1 MKREELSD
9 LTLFMAVA
17 EERSFTRAATRL
29 ELSQSAVSHAIR
41 RLEEGVGIKLL
52 NRTSRKVSTTD
63 AGEKLLAALKPGLG
77 MINARIEELRLLGDA
92 PRGLVRLA
100 TSKLALRTLLW
111 PKLSQIVR
119 DYPEVQ
125 IELNLE
131 SRLTDLTEER
141 FDAGVRLREFV
152 GPDMIAVK
160 IGPAVRLAAVATPEY
175 FKRHGVPKHPHDL
188 DEHACL
194 VLRFHAHAPVYDW
207 EFEKEG
213 EEIVKHVSGPFI
225 FSESDVC
232 IEAAKAGHG
241 IAFVTEAEVTEEIE
255 NGSLRR
261 VLADWCP
268 PFEGYCLCYSGRRNI
283 SSAFRLVIDRL
294 RYEGKD

>member
-1 MKREELSD
+1 M
-9 LTLFMAVA
+9 
-17 EERSFTRAATRL
+17 
-29 ELSQSAVSHAIR
+29 
-41 RLEEGVGIKLL
+41 
-52 NRTSRKVSTTD
+52 
-63 AGEKLLAALKPGLG
+63 
-77 MINARIEELRLLGDA
+77 
-92 PRGLVRLA
+92 
-100 TSKLALRTLLW
+100 
-111 PKLSQIVR
+111 
-119 DYPEVQ
+119 
-125 IELNLE
+125 
-131 SRLTDLTEER
+131 
-141 FDAGVRLREFV
+141 
-152 GPDMIAVK
+152 
-160 IGPAVRLAAVATPEY
+160 
-175 FKRHGVPKHPHDL
+175 
-188 DEHACL
+188 
-194 VLRFHAHAPVYDW
+194 RFHAHAPVYDW